1 MKRLVADRG
10 RGSKRKKK
18 LNLIGWVC
26 NPQVLKAV
34 IAGARLADTL
44 ARLAKELV
52 RIVFQH

>member
-1 MKRLVADRG
+1 MSKRSVVDRE

-18 LNLIGWVC
+18 ASSLGWLC

-44 ARLAKELV
+44 VRLA
-52 RIVFQH
+52 ISWFG